1 MNDNAHKQMTIKLS
15 ELLYLLYFGLM
26 LFAKGIGLYDGQ
38 TVYKAFLLLAFA
50 CIAVKMCIT
59 EYTNREWII
68 ILFLLG
74 LAAVIYRVSGEKGI
88 LICMVTVV
96 TMKQVSLKRVF
107 QT

>member
-59 EYTNREWII
+59 EYTTGNGLLFYFYWDWLRWYIVSVAKRE
-68 ILFLLG
+68 F
-74 LAAVIYRVSGEKGI
+74 
-88 LICMVTVV
+88 
-96 TMKQVSLKRVF
+96 
-107 QT
+107 